1 MKKSIKIEKKIV
13 KKRYY
18 LDLLN
23 EGSRR
28 GGLGQGD
35 GFELVCGS
43 LGRVL
48 VLLRTM
54 SLDGFGQSYRHHV
67 GRCSSV
73 HPREEVER
81 EE

>member
-1 MKKSIKIEKKIV
+1 MIKIEKKIV

-35 GFELVCGS
+35 CFELVCDS
-43 LGRVL
+43 LGGVL
-48 VLLRTM
+48 ALLRTM
-54 SLDGFGQSYRHHV
+54 SLDGFGQSRRHHV
-67 GRCSSV
+67 GWCSNV
-73 HPREEVER
+73 HPREVAER

>member
-1 MKKSIKIEKKIV
+1 MIKIKKKII

-35 GFELVCGS
+35 GLELVCGS
-43 LGRVL
+43 LGGVL
-48 VLLRTM
+48 ALLRTM
-54 SLDGFGQSYRHHV
+54 SLDGFGESPSRNSQIEIKEKK
-67 GRCSSV
+67 
-73 HPREEVER
+73 P
-81 EE
+81 